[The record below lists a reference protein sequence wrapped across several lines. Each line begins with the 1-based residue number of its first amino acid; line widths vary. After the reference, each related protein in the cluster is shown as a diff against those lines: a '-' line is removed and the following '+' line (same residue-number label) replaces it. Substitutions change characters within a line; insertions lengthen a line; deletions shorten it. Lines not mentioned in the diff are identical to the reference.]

1 MSSDAFRETRDRLLA
16 RSGYKL
22 RFERHFQTLLDKASV
37 DGKSGVYRASV
48 FDSPFGQVVIV
59 GGIMDNT
66 LGLLKVANEDI
77 EAYTETLKETVN
89 EFKSIADLLQPEIM
103 KQIQEIRST
112 RMAAVSE
119 MQLLLNSL
127 RDVRK
132 FFLDKDYEQEMSRL
146 ERFVRVC
153 KEIQQLK
160 ADGTLDAVCDAAIK
174 LAVMEAK

>member
-1 MSSDAFRETRDRLLA
+1 
-16 RSGYKL
+16 
-22 RFERHFQTLLDKASV
+22 
-37 DGKSGVYRASV
+37 
-48 FDSPFGQVVIV
+48 
-59 GGIMDNT
+59 MDNT